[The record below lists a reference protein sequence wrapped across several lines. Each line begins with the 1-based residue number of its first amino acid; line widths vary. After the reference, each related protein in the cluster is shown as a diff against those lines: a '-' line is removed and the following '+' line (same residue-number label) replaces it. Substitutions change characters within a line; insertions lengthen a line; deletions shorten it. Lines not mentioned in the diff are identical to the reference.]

1 MNEYENRKELIG
13 TRIKTERERKGLS
26 KKELL
31 KEIYMAES
39 SIKTLSAWENGS
51 RIPDLNS
58 LARMAE
64 IFQCDVGYLLGDY
77 DTKRQQN
84 ADICQTIGLSE
95 ESVNFLR
102 NMKQWG
108 ITSEAKIIDL
118 LLWDAQKRNKSHHY
132 RSITDLL
139 AFFFKYQDKG
149 HPSKQVFSNG
159 AIVDYD
165 SDGFISSNGD
175 RFISSNAIAINSRII
190 ENAVLMEL
198 EQALISLKKT
208 ISIKEEDNG

>member
-1 MNEYENRKELIG
+1 MY
-13 TRIKTERERKGLS
+13 
-26 KKELL
+26 
-31 KEIYMAES
+31 
-39 SIKTLSAWENGS
+39 
-51 RIPDLNS
+51 
-58 LARMAE
+58 
-64 IFQCDVGYLLGDY
+64 
-77 DTKRQQN
+77 
-84 ADICQTIGLSE
+84 ADICSLPIVRYDFFQAGQRGRKYLPRLCGCILNKTTQSLFISE
-95 ESVNFLR
+95 GSVNFLC

-118 LLWDAQKRNKSHHY
+118 LLWDAQKRDNSHHY

-165 SDGFISSNGD
+165 GDGFISS
-175 RFISSNAIAINSRII
+175 SAIAINSRIV

-208 ISIKEEDNG
+208 VSIKEEDTDG

>member
-1 MNEYENRKELIG
+1 MNEYENRKKLIG
-13 TRIKTERERKGLS
+13 TRIKTERENKGMGKQEFL
-26 KKELL
+26 KK
-31 KEIYMAES
+31 IHMATS
-39 SIKTLSAWENGS
+39 SIKTLNAWENGI
-51 RIPDLNS
+51 RIPDLDS
-58 LARMAE
+58 LTLMADV
-64 IFQCDVGYLLGDY
+64 FQCDVGYLLCDY
-77 DTKRQQN
+77 HTKRQQN
-84 ADICQTIGLSE
+84 ADICQTTGLSE
-95 ESVNFLR
+95 DSVNFLR

-159 AIVDYD
+159 VIVDYD
-165 SDGFISSNGD
+165 SDG
-175 RFISSNAIAINSRII
+175 FISSNAIAINSRII

-208 ISIKEEDNG
+208 VSIKEGNDG